1 MSPSSETMIAVG
13 AMLVTFALAMLIG
26 GVVGVR
32 WWLPLF
38 AFLMADGRHHDP
50 RAVHTPEVA
59 SAIYP

>member
-1 MSPSSETMIAVG
+1 MLPSSETMIAVG

-38 AFLMADGRHHDP
+38 ASLMATGVTMILVQFTP
-50 RAVHTPEVA
+50 RR
-59 SAIYP
+59 

>member
-1 MSPSSETMIAVG
+1 MPNQPPSSETMIAVG

-38 AFLMADGRHHDP
+38 AFLMATGVTMILVQFTP
-50 RAVHTPEVA
+50 RR
-59 SAIYP
+59 